1 MEIPWSKNLVNMTM
15 KNLFEKYYYVRVL
28 TLTSISIVIGVI
40 WYSLPL
46 GINYTL
52 IQKISIVILF
62 VIGIDAMNLAAQYY
76 KLKNSSTK

>member
-1 MEIPWSKNLVNMTM
+1 MTM